1 MSLKPCKECGKE
13 ISTKAEKCPHCGVKI
28 SNHGCLLAMIVV
40 GFSIGL
46 FNILNGSD
54 ASNKNASEPVDNR
67 TSAIGACREFISQS
81 LHNPSSAEYDVTS
94 NAFAEQI
101 SPNVWKVQRK
111 VRAENGFGA
120 LRLSDFE
127 CQVELVGNNW
137 KANSVKQLN

>member
-13 ISTKAEKCPHCGVKI
+13 ISTKAENCPYCGVKI
-28 SNHGCLLAMIVV
+28 ETSGCLPALIIGGIVL
-40 GFSIGL
+40 GAIMSLSEGP
-46 FNILNGSD
+46 
-54 ASNKNASEPVDNR
+54 KNTNTSEPIDNK

-81 LHNPSSAEYDVTS
+81 LHNPSSAEFEASS
-94 NAFAEQI
+94 NAIVEQI

-111 VRAENGFGA
+111 VRAENGFSA

-137 KANSVKQLN
+137 KSNSVKQLN